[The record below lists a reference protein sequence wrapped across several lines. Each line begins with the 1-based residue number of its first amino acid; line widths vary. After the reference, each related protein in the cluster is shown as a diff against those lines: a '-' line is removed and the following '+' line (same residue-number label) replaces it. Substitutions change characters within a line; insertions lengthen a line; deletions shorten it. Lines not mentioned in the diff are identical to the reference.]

1 MKKEFESLTSYITA
15 NKARIELN
23 VAVLADKATEIAK
36 AKKVFDEAL
45 KAFNEDVTV
54 KQYEDLIDYADAAC
68 YNPVLEAITQGS
80 IETYRGTQDKT
91 SKEFEFKAKMTPIDL
106 LELDTVFKKS
116 TLDDAL
122 KTKGIFN
129 NVDWKYWVEA
139 LNHAV
144 YNVKKEAFGIERVS
158 DKLNKWVIS
167 ETAKALELAN
177 LDSLTNQTKALQ
189 SVMDAIIFEKFIDS
203 KGKETDKNAYKVES
217 RHTKALLENY
227 SRWSNQSMN
236 GVIFATDKT
245 FRQMIMRVLYLIV
258 NKKEMEA
265 E

>member
-1 MKKEFESLTSYITA
+1 MKKEFESLKSYIAA
-15 NKARIELN
+15 NNARIELN

-54 KQYEDLIDYADAAC
+54 KQYEDLIAFSEAAM
-68 YNPVLEAITQGS
+68 YNPVLEAIKQGS

-129 NVDWKYWVEA
+129 NADWKYWVEA

-144 YNVKKEAFGIERVS
+144 YNSKKEAFGIERVS

-167 ETAKALELAN
+167 ETAKVLELAN
-177 LDSLTNQTKALQ
+177 LDSITNQTKAMQ
-189 SVMDAIIFEKFIDS
+189 SIVDAIIFTAYIDA
-203 KGKETDKNAYKVES
+203 KGKETEKNAYKVES
-217 RHTKALLENY
+217 RHTRALLENY
-227 SRWSNQSMN
+227 TKWSNQSMN
-236 GVIFATDKT
+236 GIVFATDKT
-245 FRQMIMRVLYLIV
+245 FRQMLMRVLFLII